1 MSAVKNKRLRQQTF
15 VFHKPLTNE
24 PPAVAGSR
32 ARQRG
37 VREFTPDTSTHRR
50 KESPAMSSTPS
61 TKSQKMTEGNI
72 TRLLIMFA
80 LPLFVGNLFQ
90 QFYNTVD
97 SIVVGNFVSKTALAA
112 VGSTDSIINT
122 IIGFFTG
129 LATGAGVVIAH
140 SFGSGNDRSL
150 HRAVHTTIA
159 LTIVLSVLFTIAGL
173 ALSPVFLQL
182 MDTPEDVLPEASQY
196 LRIYFAGVSGLM
208 LYNMGSGI
216 LRAVGDSKRPLYIL
230 IICALGNIFFDLLF
244 VIVFHAGVE
253 GVAYATI
260 LSQWISAV
268 LVLVILTREKSSYR
282 LVWKDLRIHKGTAM
296 SIFRIGFPAG
306 LQIAVTSFSNVFVQ
320 SYINHFGSSCMAGW
334 TTYGKLDK
342 FCLLPIQSIGLAVT
356 TFVGQNLG
364 ADNMKR
370 ARKGTTVALLLSIA
384 TALILMAPVIIF
396 APFLASL
403 FTNEPDV
410 LTYGVH
416 FIRLMMPFYLAI
428 SFNQIF
434 ANALRGAGNSVTPMV
449 IMMGSFIV
457 FRQIYLYFISKY
469 FNSITATALGY
480 PLGWVLC
487 SILLII
493 YYWKVGLNVK
503 KKI

>member
-1 MSAVKNKRLRQQTF
+1 MVPKEKQD
-15 VFHKPLTNE
+15 
-24 PPAVAGSR
+24 
-32 ARQRG
+32 
-37 VREFTPDTSTHRR
+37 TPTYYR
-50 KESPAMSSTPS
+50 KEQTTMSSTPS
-61 TKSQKMTEGNI
+61 PKSQKMTEGNI
-72 TRLLIMFA
+72 TKLLITFA

-112 VGSTDSIINT
+112 VGSTDCIINT

-129 LATGAGVVIAH
+129 LSTGAGVVIAH
-140 SFGSGNDRSL
+140 SFGSGNDKAL

-159 LTIVLSVLFTIAGL
+159 LTLVLSVVFTIAGL
-173 ALSPVFLQL
+173 LLSPVFLQL

-196 LRIYFAGVSGLM
+196 LRIYFAGISGLM

-216 LRAVGDSKRPLYIL
+216 LRAVGDSRRPLYIL
-230 IICALGNIFFDLLF
+230 MVCALGNIFFDLLF

-260 LSQWISAV
+260 LSQWISAI

-282 LVWKDLRIHKGTAM
+282 LIWKDLHIHKGTAM
-296 SIFRIGFPAG
+296 SIFRMGFPAG

-370 ARKGTTVALLLSIA
+370 ARKGTTVALFISIA

-403 FTNEPDV
+403 FTNEPEV
-410 LTYGVH
+410 LTYGIH

-469 FNSITATALGY
+469 FNNITATALGY

>member
-1 MSAVKNKRLRQQTF
+1 M
-15 VFHKPLTNE
+15 
-24 PPAVAGSR
+24 
-32 ARQRG
+32 
-37 VREFTPDTSTHRR
+37 
-50 KESPAMSSTPS
+50 
-61 TKSQKMTEGNI
+61 
-72 TRLLIMFA
+72 
-80 LPLFVGNLFQ
+80 
-90 QFYNTVD
+90 
-97 SIVVGNFVSKTALAA
+97 
-112 VGSTDSIINT
+112 
-122 IIGFFTG
+122 
-129 LATGAGVVIAH
+129 IAH
-140 SFGSGNDRSL
+140 SFGSGNDKAL

-159 LTIVLSVLFTIAGL
+159 LTLVLSVVFTIAGL
-173 ALSPVFLQL
+173 LLSPVFLQL

-196 LRIYFAGVSGLM
+196 LRIYFAGISGLM

-216 LRAVGDSKRPLYIL
+216 LRAVGDSRRPLYIL
-230 IICALGNIFFDLLF
+230 MVCALGNIFFDLLF

-260 LSQWISAV
+260 LSQWISAI

-282 LVWKDLRIHKGTAM
+282 LIWKDPHIHKGTAM

-370 ARKGTTVALLLSIA
+370 ARKGTTVALFISIA

-403 FTNEPDV
+403 FTNEPEV
-410 LTYGVH
+410 LTYGIH

-469 FNSITATALGY
+469 FNNITATALGY